1 MFEPLAHPLR
11 SLTLS
16 PSQEAFLNSKADG
29 LLCAGKSVR
38 RGACLHELAGDSLEL
53 CLCEVLGVTAHSPF
67 GAPKGNVH
75 HGRLPSRQTRQA
87 AP

>member
-16 PSQEAFLNSKADG
+16 QLSLILKADG